1 MGDSLDIMVIGG
13 SEVFSVTSG
22 GVVGSDETI
31 SGVVVSVIFSD
42 SEVEIGIARNMYF
55 RKILGTMCY
64 RIENVVNVLEV
75 NSHLW

>member
-1 MGDSLDIMVIGG
+1 MVVIGG
-13 SEVFSVTSG
+13 SEVFSVKSVG
-22 GVVGSDETI
+22 VGSDETI

-64 RIENVVNVLEV
+64 RIENVVNVLAV